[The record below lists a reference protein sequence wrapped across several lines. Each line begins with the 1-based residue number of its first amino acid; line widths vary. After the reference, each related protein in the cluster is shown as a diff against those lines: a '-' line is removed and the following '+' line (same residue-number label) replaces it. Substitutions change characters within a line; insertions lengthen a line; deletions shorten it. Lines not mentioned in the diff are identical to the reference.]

1 LRVPKCAEVKI
12 LSWADFSVI
21 SRADGDRELRFLVPD
36 RGGAPAV
43 PGLAPATHQ
52 LVRDVLGEVGG
63 LSPGLKATTIIRSS
77 RTSPATVV
85 DGPNQIGRPYVMA
98 CRPPTFTSFKS
109 FIAGS

>member
-36 RGGAPAV
+36 RGGAPA
-43 PGLAPATHQ
+43 T
-52 LVRDVLGEVGG
+52 
-63 LSPGLKATTIIRSS
+63 
-77 RTSPATVV
+77 
-85 DGPNQIGRPYVMA
+85 NQIGRPYVMA